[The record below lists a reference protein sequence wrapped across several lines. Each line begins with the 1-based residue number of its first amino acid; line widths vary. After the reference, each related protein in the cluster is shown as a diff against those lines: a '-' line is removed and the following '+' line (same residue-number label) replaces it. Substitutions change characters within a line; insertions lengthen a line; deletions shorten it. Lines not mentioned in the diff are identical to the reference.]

1 MLTAIEA
8 RVLGCLIEKQATT
21 PDAYPLTLKALTTA
35 CNQTSSRD
43 PVMSV
48 TEREVETTV
57 LALKALGWARVVH
70 PGSGERAT
78 KYRHVAD
85 EVLALDDATRALLG
99 LLFLRGPQTV
109 AELRTR
115 SERMHPFATPNEV
128 EDVLRSMEQRD
139 PPLVQLYERIGGERE
154 RRWGQLVADEAVP
167 LEARLS
173 APSGGGGAARS
184 DRIAELE
191 ARVDALEARL
201 AKLEALLD

>member
-1 MLTAIEA
+1 MLTSIEA
-8 RVLGCLIEKQATT
+8 RVLGCLFEKQATT

-57 LALKALGWARVVH
+57 LALKALGYARVVH

-85 EVLALDDATRALLG
+85 EVLGLDDPTRAVLG
-99 LLFLRGPQTV
+99 LLLLRGPQTA

-115 SERMHPFATPNEV
+115 SERLHPFGSTGEV
-128 EDVLRSMEQRD
+128 EDVLRSMERRD
-139 PPLVQLYERIGGERE
+139 PPLVQHHAPIGGERE
-154 RRWGQLVADEAVP
+154 GRWGQLVAEEAVP
-167 LEARLS
+167 LEARATAS
-173 APSGGGGAARS
+173 PPAPARS

-191 ARVDALEARL
+191 ARVESLEARL
-201 AKLEALLD
+201 AKLEALLE

>member
-1 MLTAIEA
+1 VLTAIEA

>member
-1 MLTAIEA
+1 MLTSIEA
-8 RVLGCLIEKQATT
+8 RVLGCLFEKQATT

-57 LALKALGWARVVH
+57 LALKALGYARVVH

-85 EVLALDDATRALLG
+85 EVLGLDDAMRAVLG

-115 SERMHPFATPNEV
+115 SERLHPFATPAEV
-128 EDVLRSMEQRD
+128 EAVLHSMAQHD
-139 PPLVQLYERIGGERE
+139 PPLVQHYERMGGERE
-154 RRWGQLVADEAVP
+154 ARWGPLVNNEAMQLNVN
-167 LEARLS
+167 LEEK
-173 APSGGGGAARS
+173 
-184 DRIAELE
+184 D
-191 ARVDALEARL
+191 
-201 AKLEALLD
+201 

>member
-1 MLTAIEA
+1 VLTSIEA
-8 RVLGCLIEKQATT
+8 RVLGCLFEKQATT

-57 LALKALGWARVVH
+57 LALKALGYARVVY

-85 EVLALDDATRALLG
+85 EVLGLDDPMRAVLG
-99 LLFLRGPQTV
+99 LLLLRGPQTA

-115 SERMHPFATPNEV
+115 SERLHAFGSTGEV
-128 EDVLRSMEQRD
+128 EDVLRSMQRRD
-139 PPLVQLYERIGGERE
+139 PPLVQHYEPLGGERE
-154 RRWGQLVADEAVP
+154 GRWGQLVAEEAVP
-167 LEARLS
+167 LEARS
-173 APSGGGGAARS
+173 TAVSPAPARS

-191 ARVDALEARL
+191 ARVESLEARL
-201 AKLEALLD
+201 AKLEALLE